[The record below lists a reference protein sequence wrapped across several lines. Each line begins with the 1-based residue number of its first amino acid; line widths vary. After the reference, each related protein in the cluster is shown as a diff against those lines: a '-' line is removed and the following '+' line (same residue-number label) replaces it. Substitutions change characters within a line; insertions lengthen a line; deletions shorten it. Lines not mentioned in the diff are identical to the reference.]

1 MAKHRPRRRSVRS
14 KTAAALAGGALVV
27 LPTLAASGLPIPLA
41 AAPALRAAGTSQPP
55 MAAPWLPPNIELPP
69 VAVDGSLPQ
78 PPTPL
83 PLTVPGFHVST
94 GSATPSGPLGIPGSM
109 LKAYQNAADIMSREQ
124 PGCHLDWQLIAAI
137 GRIESNHARGGYVDA
152 QGNTLEPILG
162 PVLDGSGP
170 FAAIGD
176 TDGGKYDGNAV
187 WDRAVG
193 ATQFIP
199 STWAGYASDGNGDGV
214 SNPNNI
220 YDETLATARY
230 LCSGGLDLSSD
241 AMQRVAVRRYNNSQ
255 SYVDTVMAYAAAY
268 RGGVSQLPDSQ
279 VPIGAPPGPGAI
291 AAAAGS
297 PLGNPAP
304 PPPPLVTPPGSPT
317 QLPPSTTTSSPTT
330 TPTTPSTT
338 PSDSGDT
345 PPPSDGSTPPPSDGS
360 TPPPADSSTPP
371 AGSTPPS
378 SSTTPTT
385 TTSSSSSDS
394 PSSGSDSSS
403 STSSDTTP
411 PPETT
416 STTPTS

>member
-14 KTAAALAGGALVV
+14 KTAVALAGGALVV
-27 LPTLAASGLPIPLA
+27 LPTVAGSGLPVPLATQVSTTAADHSTQPPLA
-41 AAPALRAAGTSQPP
+41 APF
-55 MAAPWLPPNIELPP
+55 LPPNMVPP
-69 VAVDGSLPQ
+69 PIAVDGSLPQ
-78 PPTPL
+78 PPTPQA
-83 PLTVPGFHVST
+83 LTVPGFHVNT
-94 GSATPSGPLGIPGSM
+94 GSATSGGPLGIPGSM

-152 QGNTLEPILG
+152 KGNTLEPILG

-176 TDGGKYDGNAV
+176 TDGGRYDGNAV

-199 STWAGYASDGNGDGV
+199 STWRGYASDGNGDGV
-214 SNPNNI
+214 SDPNNV

-255 SYVDTVMAYAAAY
+255 AYVDTVMAYAAAY

-279 VPIGAPPGPGAI
+279 VPIGAPPGPGAVE
-291 AAAAGS
+291 AAAGS
-297 PLGNPAP
+297 PVGDQAP
-304 PPPPLVTPPGSPT
+304 PPPVVTPPGSPT
-317 QLPPSTTTSSPTT
+317 QLPPS
-330 TPTTPSTT
+330 STT
-338 PSDSGDT
+338 PSDSST
-345 PPPSDGSTPPPSDGS
+345 PPSDQPSDSSTPPSDSSTPPSDSS
-360 TPPPADSSTPP
+360 TPPSDSSTPPADSSTPP
-371 AGSTPPS
+371 S
-378 SSTTPTT
+378 SSDPTTPTTPTT
-385 TTSSSSSDS
+385 TTSSSSSDQ
-394 PSSGSDSSS
+394 SS
-403 STSSDTTP
+403 STGSDTST